1 VVREIVID
9 HQNKKLLL
17 SVTSLDRG
25 TSSEKDLILKLLK
38 NEIPSKAIFHD
49 LMIRKGQDEFSQ
61 IDLVLATKQGI
72 IVFEVKDYKGWIFGS
87 GNHNNWTQVLAY
99 GKRKYRF
106 YNPVKQN
113 KNHINNLKNTLKQFE
128 KIPFYSIVVFYGDC
142 TLKEIEYIPKDT
154 YIVKPHRI
162 MDVINQI
169 KNNNEFADYSN
180 KQEIVDKLNKAV
192 ILGGNEEALKK
203 HINRIKEMQESLIIN
218 LKIQL
223 YDHMQLQANPHHHK
237 YPC

>member
-1 VVREIVID
+1 MVREIVID

-169 KNNNEFADYSN
+169 KNNNEFARGISN
-180 KQEIVDKLNKAV
+180 
-192 ILGGNEEALKK
+192 
-203 HINRIKEMQESLIIN
+203 
-218 LKIQL
+218 
-223 YDHMQLQANPHHHK
+223 
-237 YPC
+237 

>member
-1 VVREIVID
+1 LLYIIIFICFVFLLYVVRENVINR
-9 HQNKKLLL
+9 QNKKLLL

-25 TSSEKDLILKLLK
+25 TSTEKDLILKLLK
-38 NEIPSKAIFHD
+38 NGIPSKAVFHD
-49 LMIRKGQDEFSQ
+49 LMIRKGENDFSQ

-72 IVFEVKDYKGWIFGS
+72 VVFEVKDYKGWIFGT

-162 MDVINQI
+162 MDVLNQI
-169 KNNNEFADYSN
+169 KNNNESATYSN
-180 KQEIVDKLNKAV
+180 KQEIVDELNKAV
-192 ILGGNEEALKK
+192 ILGGDEEALKK
-203 HINRIKEMQESLIIN
+203 HINRIKD
-218 LKIQL
+218 KVGKHRVF
-223 YDHMQLQANPHHHK
+223 D
-237 YPC
+237 

>member
-1 VVREIVID
+1 MIIKTK
-9 HQNKKLLL
+9 NFFCLF
-17 SVTSLDRG
+17 TSLDRG

-203 HINRIKEMQESLIIN
+203 HINRIKD
-218 LKIQL
+218 KVGKHRVF
-223 YDHMQLQANPHHHK
+223 D
-237 YPC
+237 

>member
-1 VVREIVID
+1 MVREIVID

-25 TSSEKDLILKLLK
+25 TSFEKDLILKLLK
-38 NEIPSKAIFHD
+38 NKIASKAIFHD
-49 LMIRKGQDEFSQ
+49 LMIRKAQDEFSQ

-203 HINRIKEMQESLIIN
+203 HINRIKD
-218 LKIQL
+218 KVGKHRVF
-223 YDHMQLQANPHHHK
+223 D
-237 YPC
+237 

>member
-1 VVREIVID
+1 MTYIIIIIVSVFVLFIVSKIVINRR
-9 HQNKKLLL
+9 NKKLILT
-17 SVTSLDRG
+17 VTSLDRG

-49 LMIRKGQDEFSQ
+49 LMIKKGQDDFSQ

-72 IVFEVKDYKGWIFGS
+72 VVFEVKDYNGWIFGS

-99 GKRKYRF
+99 GKRKFRF

-113 KNHINNLKNTLKQFE
+113 KNHINNLKNTLKQFD

-162 MDVINQI
+162 MEVLNQI
-169 KNNNEFADYSN
+169 KNNNDPAPYSN
-180 KQEIVDKLNKAV
+180 KQEIVDELNKAV
-192 ILGGNEEALKK
+192 ILGGNEETQKK
-203 HINRIKEMQESLIIN
+203 HINRIKD
-218 LKIQL
+218 KVGKHRVF
-223 YDHMQLQANPHHHK
+223 D
-237 YPC
+237 